1 MGIAEDR
8 LFTPADEG
16 RLLAKLASESRPPVE
31 INCLGSFI
39 GVGGGCLRSGT
50 TEFVRRRPA
59 PLIVGNCG

>member
-8 LFTPADEG
+8 VFTPADEG

-39 GVGGGCLRSGT
+39 GVGGG
-50 TEFVRRRPA
+50 
-59 PLIVGNCG
+59 